1 MIRAVLR
8 IEKSTFSIMRTR
20 GSCEM
25 HEVFFFVFIHEPLIR
40 IKKKVLFSWFSIV
53 FHHFQPCKRMR
64 KHVFAGQN
72 TSRVHCFVG
81 GLSKKKQTLTT
92 LSYLRFVF
100 LKFYGHLLQCALQ
113 PSPSLTEKKLSLLLQ
128 LGRNCE
134 LCWSQNWCKK
144 TWYQLHNFYIQW
156 SNKWKKKWYK

>member
-8 IEKSTFSIMRTR
+8 LEKSTFSIMRTR

-25 HEVFFFVFIHEPLIR
+25 HEVFFFVFIHEPLVR
-40 IKKKVLFSWFSIV
+40 IKKKVLFSWFSNV

-81 GLSKKKQTLTT
+81 GLSKKAD
-92 LSYLRFVF
+92 SNY
-100 LKFYGHLLQCALQ
+100 
-113 PSPSLTEKKLSLLLQ
+113 SLLLEVCF
-128 LGRNCE
+128 LEILRPFVTMCTPTFPFPHR
-134 LCWSQNWCKK
+134 KK
-144 TWYQLHNFYIQW
+144 TVFAFTA
-156 SNKWKKKWYK
+156 WKKLWVMLKSKLVQENMIPITQLLHSMVKQMKKEMV